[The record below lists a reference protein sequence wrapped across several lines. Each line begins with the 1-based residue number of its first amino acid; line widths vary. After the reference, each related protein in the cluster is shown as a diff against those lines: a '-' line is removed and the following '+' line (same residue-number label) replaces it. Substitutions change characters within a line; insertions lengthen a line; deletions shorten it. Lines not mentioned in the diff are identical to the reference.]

1 MQRFL
6 YDNNNLRNFD
16 KLKLKL
22 QYFIIKI
29 GDKFEIFLHKSPYCT
44 CASPGH
50 PQEKLS
56 VKYHHPHI
64 SWWTQKNHQ
73 DVPETANARLIASLT
88 LSSCSSPGN
97 SGEDYTNWYWRNLKI
112 FKITQSTQK
121 SIRNYDYWT

>member
-16 KLKLKL
+16 KIKLKL

-29 GDKFEIFLHKSPYCT
+29 GDKFEIFLH
-44 CASPGH
+44 CACCNTH
-50 PQEKLS
+50 IAHLLPQDILRKI
-56 VKYHHPHI
+56 VRHPHL

-88 LSSCSSPGN
+88 LSSCSSPRN
-97 SGEDYTNWYWRNLKI
+97 SGEDYRNWYWWNLKN